1 MSAIL
6 ARIPSSM
13 TASVLTLRGVAKTF
27 ARGLARAARRTL
39 ALCEVD
45 LDLAP
50 GEIVALNGAEGAG
63 KTTLLQCAAGLL
75 RVDAGEVRWFGDA
88 FPGGGIVPG
97 VAFVPA
103 VPVFYPFLTVRDVLA
118 YRASRDGS
126 PWEHAGGLIE
136 RAARSLDLSARA
148 SERVVLLTRA
158 EVKRLAVAEAL
169 AFGPRAILLDTC
181 TSDMSAAVCPIT
193 CRALESFAAAG
204 GSVIIAVRDAASVAS
219 IATRLVLL
227 EKGKIAPS
235 FVRAYPIDAAM
246 PVFPPGSRFVAE
258 RLH

>member
-27 ARGLARAARRTL
+27 ARGLARAARRTA

-50 GEIVALNGAEGAG
+50 GEIVALNGADGAG
-63 KTTLLQCAAGLL
+63 KTTLLQCASGLL

-126 PWEHAGGLIE
+126 PWELAGGLIE
-136 RAARSLDLSARA
+136 RAARSGTYDL
-148 SERVVLLTRA
+148 VVLGTSLRQGNA
-158 EVKRLAVAEAL
+158 
-169 AFGPRAILLDTC
+169 AFLGPRST
-181 TSDMSAAVCPIT
+181 
-193 CRALESFAAAG
+193 ALI
-204 GSVIIAVRDAASVAS
+204 GSLR
-219 IATRLVLL
+219 TPVLL
-227 EKGKIAPS
+227 IAQ
-235 FVRAYPIDAAM
+235 
-246 PVFPPGSRFVAE
+246 
-258 RLH
+258 